1 MNQAKLGYYS
11 RFNCVMLTI
20 FRPKQFVA
28 LAIVLCQMRLLASAA
43 APTPGLERFYVGT
56 YAGAIY
62 QSSLNL
68 GTGAF
73 GGISVAAT
81 TVDPSFVA
89 ITPNRQFLYAVN
101 ESGAMVVAFSLNP
114 ATGVL
119 TFLNQLSSNGSGP
132 AHVVVDSSGKN
143 VLAANYGGGSVTVFP
158 IQANGHLGAATA
170 HVQHPGASPHAH
182 CTTLDASNHF
192 AFVCDLGLDQ
202 IRGYVFNPAAGTLST
217 NSILITSVPAGSGPR
232 HMTFEPQYKRAYL
245 ICETSSTIIG
255 FNYDP
260 TNGILTPFQTV
271 STLLPGVYTGP
282 NTTAEIAVH
291 PSGKFVYGSNR
302 GKNSIA
308 VFTVN
313 PSDGTLTPVQQQSTG
328 ATPRNFAI
336 DPTGAYCLVAGQ
348 TSGDIRLYSIDAQS
362 GQLTDTGKALSVSS
376 PVCILPFILQPPQPV
391 INARPLTANTF
402 ALTISNSLDFLT
414 YQLYDRDSLSPGNA
428 WNLVTTGTRGQTN
441 FVLSNSLPQEFLR
454 AGVLTN
460 Y

>member
-1 MNQAKLGYYS
+1 
-11 RFNCVMLTI
+11 MLTR

-28 LAIVLCQMRLLASAA
+28 LAIVLCRAEILAPAA
-43 APTPGLERFYVGT
+43 APAPGLERFYIGT

-68 GTGAF
+68 GTAAF
-73 GGISVAAT
+73 GATNVAAVT
-81 TVDPSFVA
+81 GDPSFVA
-89 ITPNRQFLYAVN
+89 MTPNRRFLYAVN
-101 ESGAMVVAFSLNP
+101 EGAGLVVAFSVNP
-114 ATGVL
+114 TNGVL
-119 TFLNQLSSNGSGP
+119 TFLNQQSSNGSGP
-132 AHVVVDSSGKN
+132 AHVVVDSSGRN
-143 VLAANYGGGSVTVFP
+143 VLVANYGGGSVTVFP
-158 IQANGHLGAATA
+158 IQANGQLGVATA

-202 IRGYVFNPAAGTLST
+202 IRSYVFNPVAGTLST
-217 NSILITSVPAGSGPR
+217 NTTLITPAPAGSGPR
-232 HMTFEPQYKRAYL
+232 HMTFDPQYKRAYL

-260 TNGILTPFQTV
+260 TNGVLTSFQTV
-271 STLLPGVYTGP
+271 STLLPGGYTGA

-313 PSDGTLTPVQQQSTG
+313 PADGTLTPVQQQSTG

-336 DPTGAYCLVAGQ
+336 DPTGAFCIVGGQ
-348 TSGDIRLYSIDAQS
+348 TSGDVRLYSINPQS
-362 GQLTDTGKALSVSS
+362 GQLTDTGKALSVAS

-391 INARPLTANTF
+391 ITARPTTTNTF
-402 ALTISNSLDFLT
+402 ELSISNSLDLLT
-414 YQLYDRDSLSPGNA
+414 YQLYETLTLSSGGA
-428 WNLVTTGTRGQTN
+428 WNLLTTGTRGQTN
-441 FVLSNSLPQEFLR
+441 FVLTNSLPRQFLR
-454 AGVLTN
+454 VGVLTN